1 MDLFWPARGLIVT
14 SSPSISSSSA
24 PTITGYDLLN
34 AVERDDMDAFQR
46 LATALSSR
54 DPKTGQMML
63 RFVDGTV
70 EAMIQAVRLGRDT
83 MVEALWP
90 ITTETTHAYALGAAL
105 EYDRPILARQ
115 FQNRL
120 KDPAMPDHE
129 ALGLAASKNWV
140 KAVRSLLAMG
150 APLQGSFRINMDPL
164 SMAAEHGHLEM
175 IEVLLPHVTPTSRDT
190 QIADALEFAANKNQ
204 AASVELLW
212 PMATPGAKGR
222 AFVQAVNHNYTD
234 LSHWILDRLETMTDR
249 LKVTYS
255 TRDLFPK
262 MLTQAISGRKIEQG
276 PTVIHVLGDRRLIER
291 LIPLAKLDEADY
303 ELALP
308 LRRAM
313 ENGLDDLI
321 PLLLPLSDVT
331 LARKGWTREKPARWD
346 MVDALTRLAPPDIR
360 KKWLK
365 QDTGTGHLRQAKAAA
380 REERALELTP
390 SAPPSTPENEGRVRR
405 MRHRS

>member
-1 MDLFWPARGLIVT
+1 M
-14 SSPSISSSSA
+14 
-24 PTITGYDLLN
+24 
-34 AVERDDMDAFQR
+34 ERDDLDAFQR
-46 LATALSSR
+46 LTNALSSR
-54 DPKTGQMML
+54 DPKTGKAML

-70 EAMIQAVRLGRDT
+70 EAMVQAVRLGRDS
-83 MVEALWP
+83 MIEALWP
-90 ITTETTHAYALGAAL
+90 ITNETIHAYALGAAL
-105 EYDRPILARQ
+105 EYDRPILALQ

-129 ALGLAASKNWV
+129 SLGLAASKNWL
-140 KAVRSLLAMG
+140 KAVHSLLALG

-164 SMAAEHGHLEM
+164 MLAAERGYLDVVEA
-175 IEVLLPHVTPTSRDT
+175 LLPHVTPTSKDI
-190 QIADALEFAANKNQ
+190 QIEEALESAANKNQ
-204 AASVELLW
+204 AAVVDLLW
-212 PMATPGAKGR
+212 PMATTAAKGR
-222 AFVQAVNHNYTD
+222 AFVQAVHHNHTD

-249 LKVTYS
+249 IKVTFS

-262 MLTQAISGRKIEQG
+262 MLTQAITGQKIQQG
-276 PTVIHVLGDRRLIER
+276 STVIHVLGDQRLIER
-291 LIPLAKLDEADY
+291 LIPLAKLDEVDY

-313 ENGLDDLI
+313 ENGRDDLI
-321 PLLLPLSDVT
+321 PLLLPVSDVT

-380 REERALELTP
+380 REERALELAPNT
-390 SAPPSTPENEGRVRR
+390 PPSSPENEGRARR